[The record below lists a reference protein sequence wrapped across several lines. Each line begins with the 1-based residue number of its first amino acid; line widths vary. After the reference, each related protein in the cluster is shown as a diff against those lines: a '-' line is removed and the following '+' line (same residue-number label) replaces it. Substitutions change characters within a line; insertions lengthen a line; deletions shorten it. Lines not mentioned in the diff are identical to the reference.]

1 MVRIRLKKFGTKNV
15 DQWRIVVADIKSPRD
30 GRFIEEIGH
39 YNPLCKDE
47 VIVIK
52 QERLAYWTKKGAQIS
67 ETVKSLIKRAG
78 RKTRKSP
85 ASK

>member
-15 DQWRIVVADIKSPRD
+15 DHWRIVVADIKSPRD

-39 YNPLCKDE
+39 YNPLNKEE

-52 QERLAYWTKKGAQIS
+52 KERLAYWVKKGAQVS
-67 ETVKSLIKRAG
+67 ETVKSLVKREARKG
-78 RKTRKSP
+78 RKTT